1 MLYGTPETF
10 LIPPPPPGKLP
21 LTCTMAFT
29 SGAVM
34 MFNLFFSISD
44 SDQSPPR
51 NPTNQMSKT
60 LGGKKAGL
68 QDAKAM
74 KEEMLK
80 LKKKERDN
88 FDKVTNANLG
98 CN

>member
-1 MLYGTPETF
+1 M
-10 LIPPPPPGKLP
+10 
-21 LTCTMAFT
+21 
-29 SGAVM
+29 
-34 MFNLFFSISD
+34 ISD

-51 NPTNQMSKT
+51 DQMSKT

-80 LKKKERDN
+80 LKKKERDT
-88 FDKVTNANLG
+88 FDKVQKESCGKYNH
-98 CN
+98 